1 MYVCNSIDRAFLNR
15 PYCASLLA
23 WSSMKD
29 PREMRSEKFLDSRSS
44 QDQLIF
50 DIVISGNA
58 RHSPLVHKHIPT

>member
-1 MYVCNSIDRAFLNR
+1 MHVCNGIDRALPNR

-29 PREMRSEKFLDSRSS
+29 PREMRSEKFLDSRSY
-44 QDQLIF
+44 QDQQIF

-58 RHSPLVHKHIPT
+58 RHSPVVHKHILT